1 MSSKVNLAS
10 EWLQLTRYDKKS
22 VLGRSER
29 KRIKSNFQ
37 AAPER
42 EREAET
48 IKTNNNDF
56 IQFYIMRRLYVV
68 SRIISFQFNS
78 LTFVDERVG
87 AEALIVVFTFF
98 LLSLLV
104 LGSMF

>member
-1 MSSKVNLAS
+1 MN
-10 EWLQLTRYDKKS
+10 
-22 VLGRSER
+22 ER
-29 KRIKSNFQ
+29 ELNQIFRQ
-37 AAPER
+37 RPR

-78 LTFVDERVG
+78 LTFVDETCRG
-87 AEALIVVFTFF
+87 WSSDCCFYIFPF
-98 LLSLLV
+98 LSHSLV